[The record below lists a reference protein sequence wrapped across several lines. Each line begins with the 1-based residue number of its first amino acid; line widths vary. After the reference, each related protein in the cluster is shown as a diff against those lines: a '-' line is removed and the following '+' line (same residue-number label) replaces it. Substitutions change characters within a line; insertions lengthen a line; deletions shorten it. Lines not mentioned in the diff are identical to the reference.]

1 MITTPKSKK
10 GKEKCR
16 PSPQR
21 LVFHV
26 DSVGLALQPRARR
39 AAHHPAGSFT
49 TRLSTRRG
57 AEGVPT
63 TLRLS
68 VT

>member
-26 DSVGLALQPRARR
+26 ASVGLALQPRAPAVRR
-39 AAHHPAGSFT
+39 ITPLAVSQPDCCHC
-49 TRLSTRRG
+49 R
-57 AEGVPT
+57 
-63 TLRLS
+63 
-68 VT
+68 